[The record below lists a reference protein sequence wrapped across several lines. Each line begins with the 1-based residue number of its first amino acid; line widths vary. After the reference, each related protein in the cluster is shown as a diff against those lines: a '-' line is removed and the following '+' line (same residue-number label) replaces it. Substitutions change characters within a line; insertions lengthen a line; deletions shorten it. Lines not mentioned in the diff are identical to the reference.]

1 MYGGINLIT
10 LENITKEYKVGS
22 ETLCV
27 LQNINL
33 CVKQG
38 EVLAIMGRSG
48 CGKSTLLNIIGG
60 IVPPTS
66 GEVWIEGTRI
76 PFGENQKLC
85 NLRRSHI
92 GYIVQNFALI
102 NRKTVFENV
111 ILPVQSREYRKNQYH
126 KVKQLLQDFGI
137 ADKMNQYP
145 YQLSNGEKQRVAI
158 ARALVDDKKIIL
170 ADEPTGAL
178 DYANAE
184 SVITIL
190 NKLAKERN
198 VTVLVVTHDKEIAY
212 KCDRTLQIVYGK
224 IENQ

>member
-1 MYGGINLIT
+1 MIR
-10 LENITKEYKVGS
+10 LENITKEYKTGS

-27 LQNINL
+27 LQDVSL
-33 CVKQG
+33 HVKQG

-60 IVPPTS
+60 IVSPTS
-66 GEVWIEGTRI
+66 GEVWIEGNRV
-76 PFGENQKLC
+76 PFGENRKLC
-85 NLRRSHI
+85 SLRRSHI
-92 GYIVQNFALI
+92 GYVVQNFALI

-111 ILPVQSREYRKNQYH
+111 ILPIQSRAYKKNQHY
-126 KVKQLLQDFGI
+126 KAKQLLQDLGI
-137 ADKMNQYP
+137 MDKMNQYP

-178 DYANAE
+178 DCENAE

-190 NKLAKERN
+190 NHLAKERN
-198 VTVLVVTHDKEIAY
+198 VTVLVVTHDKEIAC
-212 KCDRTLQIVYGK
+212 KCDRRLQIVYGRLK
-224 IENQ
+224 L